1 MIRRNGGMRM
11 TLRHMKIF
19 SAVYRTGSV
28 TKAAQELHLAQPS
41 LSVAIRE
48 LESYYGVCLFE
59 RIGRRMHP
67 TQSGETLYGYASHIV
82 ALFDDM
88 EKQMR
93 NWDSLGVLRVGASI
107 TIGTYILPALLH
119 EYQMQTPELRIEATI
134 ERASGIEQRLIDNT
148 VDIALLERQPEHAEL
163 LAVPFMQDELRPVV
177 PCSSPLAE
185 EAAVT
190 LEQLAEYPFLMRE
203 KGSSVRSVL
212 EACFALRQMSV
223 HPVWESAST
232 QAIVKAVGE
241 GLGVAVL
248 PQMLVERDAQ
258 EGAVRMLR
266 FQEPLRRNL
275 NIVYHRSKY
284 LTRNMERFIELCRHS
299 AAQPCIG
306 EKGAQHT

>member
-1 MIRRNGGMRM
+1 M

-148 VDIALLERQPEHAEL
+148 VDIALLERQPE
-163 LAVPFMQDELRPVV
+163 QDELRPVV

-185 EAAVT
+185 GAAVT

>member
-1 MIRRNGGMRM
+1 
-11 TLRHMKIF
+11 MKIF

-119 EYQMQTPELRIEATI
+119 EYQMQTPELRIEA
-134 ERASGIEQRLIDNT
+134 Q
-148 VDIALLERQPEHAEL
+148 
-163 LAVPFMQDELRPVV
+163 
-177 PCSSPLAE
+177 E
-185 EAAVT
+185 EA
-190 LEQLAEYPFLMRE
+190 
-203 KGSSVRSVL
+203 
-212 EACFALRQMSV
+212 
-223 HPVWESAST
+223 
-232 QAIVKAVGE
+232 
-241 GLGVAVL
+241 
-248 PQMLVERDAQ
+248 
-258 EGAVRMLR
+258 
-266 FQEPLRRNL
+266 
-275 NIVYHRSKY
+275 
-284 LTRNMERFIELCRHS
+284 
-299 AAQPCIG
+299 
-306 EKGAQHT
+306 

>member
-1 MIRRNGGMRM
+1 M

-163 LAVPFMQDELRPVV
+163 LVVPFMQDELRPVV

-203 KGSSVRSVL
+203 KGSAGREILDACFDMEQISVRP
-212 EACFALRQMSV
+212 A
-223 HPVWESAST
+223 WESSST
-232 QAIVKAVGE
+232 QAIVQGVAK

-248 PQMLVERDAQ
+248 PDLLVRRDLEQGVVFRAWL
-258 EGAVRMLR
+258 LR
-266 FQEPLRRNL
+266 PIHRKLNL
-275 NIVYHRSKY
+275 IYHKSKY
-284 LTRNMERFIELCRHS
+284 FSKSMTTFLELCETYGKTKESEEQGGNDR
-299 AAQPCIG
+299 
-306 EKGAQHT
+306 